1 VTLAFLTGFWVV
13 VEAVTLLLFLAELA
27 KNELAAP

>member
-1 VTLAFLTGFWVV
+1 VTLAFLSDFWVV
-13 VEAVTLLLFLAELA
+13 AEAITLLFLAELA

>member
-1 VTLAFLTGFWVV
+1 MILAFLTGFWVV

>member
-1 VTLAFLTGFWVV
+1 VTLAFLSGFWVV
-13 VEAVTLLLFLAELA
+13 VEAVTLLFLAELA

>member
-1 VTLAFLTGFWVV
+1 MILAFLTGFWVV
-13 VEAVTLLLFLAELA
+13 VEAVTLLLLAELA